1 MKKIG
6 LFSECFVENVHIYR
20 KLNEFHVEQGFCQCY
35 DCITKLLHTVSV
47 LSKLFSS
54 LSILHILLSLN

>member
-1 MKKIG
+1 MKIIG
-6 LFSECFVENVHIYR
+6 LFSECFVENDHIYR

-47 LSKLFSS
+47 LTKLF
-54 LSILHILLSLN
+54 LL